1 MDSTAQ
7 HSESLPPG
15 PQGPLPHCQQT
26 RHRKQ
31 GPCWPLGC
39 LEMPSSCSRA
49 RWALTKYASM
59 GCSEGS
65 VRKKQKHLAPR
76 MAWGGNNCKQSRSWL
91 ALLSPRWVWRGDC
104 RGQLLGFIPS
114 WLLIP
119 GCWVT
124 TCGRADVCP
133 VNVRPLHLSPLVPT
147 PSTGFID
154 SFIDDAGA

>member
-1 MDSTAQ
+1 MFGGFSQEETKASGTQNGMGREQLQAKQELAGTAQ
-7 HSESLPPG
+7 
-15 PQGPLPHCQQT
+15 PQV
-26 RHRKQ
+26 K
-31 GPCWPLGC
+31 
-39 LEMPSSCSRA
+39 
-49 RWALTKYASM
+49 
-59 GCSEGS
+59 
-65 VRKKQKHLAPR
+65 
-76 MAWGGNNCKQSRSWL
+76 
-91 ALLSPRWVWRGDC
+91 WVWRGDC

-119 GCWVT
+119 GFWVT